1 MSDARPGSGIR
12 VMQLGSPT
20 GLYGAE
26 RWILALV
33 RHLNP
38 GAVESIVASIR
49 DATEVTAPV
58 CGLAASLGFRTQI
71 FDAPGK
77 VNWSA
82 VSQLR
87 RYILANDVQVLHTH
101 GYKTDVIGL
110 LATRGTP
117 CRIVSTPHGWSVQA
131 GLALKVYE
139 AIDRGVFPFFDAV
152 VPLSEG
158 IFDAL
163 KLVPGIRAR
172 LHLIRNGV
180 DISEIDAVHEVADE
194 LAAWKKD
201 GNFIVG
207 YIGQLII
214 RKRLPVLLRAF
225 ARLTAPKKKLVLLGD
240 GPQRQEL
247 EALAMT
253 LGIGDHVRFFGFRDD
268 RLAFL
273 RGFDVFALPSSLEG
287 IPRCLMEAMAARVA
301 VVASDIPGCRDLVS
315 HGRTGL
321 MFGLDS
327 EEALAER
334 LTDLAN
340 PEARDAVARQGRE
353 FVVANYSAAAMAAQY
368 ERLYRSLLRGRPVP
382 A

>member
-1 MSDARPGSGIR
+1 MSDSSPGRGIR

-38 GAVESIVASIR
+38 SRVESIVASIR
-49 DATEVTAPV
+49 DAPELTAPL
-58 CGLAASLGFRTQI
+58 CGLADSLGFRTQI

-77 VNWSA
+77 FNWSA

-87 RYILANDVQVLHTH
+87 RYIVANDVQVLHTH

-117 CRIVSTPHGWSVQA
+117 CRIVSTPHGWSAQA

-139 AIDRGVFPFFDAV
+139 AIDRTVFPFFDAV
-152 VPLSEG
+152 VPLSEAL
-158 IFDAL
+158 FDEL
-163 KLVPGIRAR
+163 KAIPGIHSK
-172 LHLIRNGV
+172 LHLIQNGV
-180 DISEIDAVHEVADE
+180 DITEIDAVQEVADE
-194 LAAWKKD
+194 LAAWKRD

-207 YIGQLII
+207 YIGQLIP
-214 RKRLPVLLRAF
+214 RKGLSVLFRAF
-225 ARLTAPKKKLVLLGD
+225 SKLTLPKKKLVLLGE
-240 GPQRQEL
+240 GPQRREL
-247 EALAMT
+247 EELAT
-253 LGIGDHVRFFGFRDD
+253 GLGIGEHVRFLGFRED

-273 RGFDVFALPSSLEG
+273 RGFDVFVLPSSLEG

-301 VVASDIPGCRDLVS
+301 VVASDIPGCTDLITD
-315 HGRTGL
+315 GRTGFL
-321 MFGLDS
+321 FKLNS
-327 EEALAER
+327 EDALVTHLA
-334 LTDLAN
+334 DLAN
-340 PEARDAVARQGRE
+340 PDARDAVARGGRE
-353 FVVANYSAAAMAAQY
+353 FVVANYSAASMATKY
-368 ERLYRSLLRGRPVP
+368 EGLYLSLVQGRPVI